1 MLKESTKRILG
12 GSTWNEETQNELAR
26 TREEL
31 HNAKEEVKR
40 LTPNSE
46 PRCGIKKHNHFK
58 LCSKRSSNC

>member
-1 MLKESTKRILG
+1 MESPIIKLRATEKML
-12 GSTWNEETQNELAR
+12 EETRNELAR

-58 LCSKRSSNC
+58 LCSKRSSNCY